1 VQAQAAST
9 TLLLRLSRPQTDL
22 RFRVELLAIGAT
34 GAGGTAGVRGGPA
47 SRSLPAPAVKIV
59 DSRTLVLVLA
69 RRQLSPGRYQLRVL
83 DAEQPSA
90 EPLGDFPFQVVEP

>member
-1 VQAQAAST
+1 
-9 TLLLRLSRPQTDL
+9 
-22 RFRVELLAIGAT
+22 
-34 GAGGTAGVRGGPA
+34 
-47 SRSLPAPAVKIV
+47 VKTV